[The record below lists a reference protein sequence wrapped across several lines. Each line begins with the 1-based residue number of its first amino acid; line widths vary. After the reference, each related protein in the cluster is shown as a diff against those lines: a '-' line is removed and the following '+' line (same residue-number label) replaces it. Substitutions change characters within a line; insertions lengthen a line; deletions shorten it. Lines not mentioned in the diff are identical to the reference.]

1 MAYIKDDGYL
11 PRNEYEM
18 CELFGDLLFLK
29 IDKFAPYLE
38 QDPDRITFNDGDI
51 ALLGKTGIL
60 NRIFRK
66 WMQTTWLNDGN
77 SCHFD
82 GATPRQELGALY
94 PDLDKGRDFI
104 SAELERTKNGGW
116 TVVPRYFS
124 KKSLMATGGGALEM
138 GLRNLRGGLI
148 DNAIEPQMDCEFG
161 AFIGLLEIMEK
172 SGGKP
177 PDAAEYGDEFTRY
190 LSLFM
195 SAAPANIILNCGMDL
210 NEGEYMAIVPEISHY
225 LQWLFYHQGKGDDDY
240 FGADPVFRCLW
251 GILKKTDKNLA
262 TYEEMA
268 KMDDKRTDKLIQ
280 KSKTF
285 KKSTE
290 IFYRLGVA
298 FDRYFL
304 FPLDRYFGGVECV
317 WTSKETFFDQMAITI
332 NSLKS
337 NLKPRR
343 DIKAEKK
350 YLDIGDTIYDLRY
363 NWFAPPTAFR
373 FLESLYEK

>member
-1 MAYIKDDGYL
+1 M

-29 IDKFAPYLE
+29 VDKFAPYLE
-38 QDPDRITFNDGDI
+38 QDPDRITLNDGDI
-51 ALLGKTGIL
+51 ALLAKTGIL

-77 SCHFD
+77 SRHFD
-82 GATPRQELGALY
+82 GSTPRQELSALY
-94 PDLDKGRDFI
+94 PDLGKGRDFI
-104 SAELERTKNGGW
+104 SAKLEQTRTGEW
-116 TVVPRYFS
+116 TVAPRYFS
-124 KKSLMATGGGALEM
+124 KKELSQCRGGAFEI
-138 GLRNLRGGLI
+138 GLDRLRSCSDGEVF
-148 DNAIEPQMDCEFG
+148 EPQMDCEFG
-161 AFIGLLEIMEK
+161 AFIGLLDMMEK
-172 SGGKP
+172 AGGKP
-177 PDAAEYGDEFTRY
+177 PTTAEYGDEFTHY

-195 SAAPANIILNCGMDL
+195 SAAPANIILNCGLDL
-210 NEGEYMAIVPEISHY
+210 KENAYMKIVAELSHY

-240 FGADPVFRCLW
+240 FGADPVFKNLW
-251 GILKKTDKNLA
+251 DILKKAEKDLA

-268 KMDDKRTDKLIQ
+268 KTSDKRADKLVQ
-280 KSKTF
+280 KSKAF

-304 FPLDRYFGGVECV
+304 FPLDRYFGGLECV
-317 WTSKETFFDQMAITI
+317 WTCKETFYDQMAVTI
-332 NSLKS
+332 NSLKN
-337 NLKPRR
+337 NLKPKR
-343 DIKAEKK
+343 DIKAKKK

-373 FLESLYEK
+373 FLESLYEE